1 MHSFS
6 GPMLGNCPFLLI
18 NVVYLISVKSH
29 NTDAH
34 INGCTLPVV
43 THTRDLGVI
52 VSSDLSP
59 SVHIT
64 DIVSKAHQRAGLIL
78 RTFISRDIH
87 LLCVLSWFMCVLLSN
102 ITQSFG
108 HP

>member
-1 MHSFS
+1 MEGEGEMRGKRSPCSDFTIW
-6 GPMLGNCPFLLI
+6 P
-18 NVVYLISVKSH
+18 
-29 NTDAH
+29 
-34 INGCTLPVV
+34 LPVG

-78 RTFISRDIH
+78 RTRG
-87 LLCVLSWFMCVLLSN
+87 LRVYPYPRVYP
-102 ITQSFG
+102 TRPVPAG
-108 HP
+108 TGRVG